1 MVGYYDGQYKRM
13 HSRAWPST
21 RRCFAMTVAWYLPV
35 AAIPLEGWRFSYLDT
50 EEGWQSISASSL
62 PHAGIW
68 HDTLQHVLMRT
79 DAFVVQYFL

>member
-13 HSRAWPST
+13 HSHAWPSM
-21 RRCFAMTVAWYLPV
+21 RRCFAMTVVGYLPA
-35 AAIPLEGWRFSYLDT
+35 AAITLEDGWRFSYLDT

-62 PHAGIW
+62 PHAGIR

-79 DAFVVQYFL
+79 DAFVV